1 MDNEKKP
8 CCCCGTPAQPE
19 AATAPAVDAS
29 AVPTESVTPSCCR
42 HKDRSPEE
50 HKALLNRLSRIE
62 GQVRGIRGMV
72 ENSAYCPDIL
82 TQVAATSAAL
92 NAFTKELLASHI
104 RTCVADDIRAG
115 HDEAIDELVQ
125 TLQKLMK

>member
-1 MDNEKKP
+1 MD
-8 CCCCGTPAQPE
+8 CCNHQCE
-19 AATAPAVDAS
+19 A
-29 AVPTESVTPSCCR
+29 C
-42 HKDRSPEE
+42 HKHKERTPEE
-50 HKALLNRLSRIE
+50 MKALINRLNRIE

-125 TLQKLMK
+125 TLQKLMKLGAQVQKILEFKQKLTAFTRSEEEKGA